1 MSFHSRL
8 AASGLVI
15 LAMSRND
22 TTHGPRWFG
31 LPPLPGPL
39 DSPPPSVQVDVEFAA
54 RSRRG
59 ATPSQNHDHYLILRM
74 GRHQETLM
82 TSLPEGDVR
91 KRFDECGYGMVIA
104 DGVGE
109 AGETA
114 SRIAVATLA
123 QLSTY
128 FGKWNLRIDETIAE
142 EVMDR
147 GERFY
152 RTIDSTL
159 LQARHGSLAEMQTTL
174 TAVYTA
180 GNELFFAHVGNSRA
194 YMFRDG
200 ELMQLT
206 RDGVSDT
213 ASGATPRSARRI
225 ATDALGR
232 TGSGGPKID
241 IERCGLLHGDIVLLC
256 TNGLFSVV
264 DDEAMARAIRA
275 HATPDEQTRALIG
288 LAEQAGGREDATVLV
303 AHYSIHA

>member
-1 MSFHSRL
+1 
-8 AASGLVI
+8 
-15 LAMSRND
+15 MSRND
-22 TTHGPRWFG
+22 LPQGPKWFG

-39 DSPPPSVQVDVEFAA
+39 DSPPPTVHVDVEFAA

-59 ATPSQNHDHYLILRM
+59 VTTTPNHDHYLVLRM

-104 DGVGE
+104 DGEGE

-128 FGKWNLRIDETIAE
+128 FGKWNLRIDETTAE

-159 LQARHGSLAEMQTTL
+159 LQARHNDLSEMQTTL

-180 GNELFFAHVGNSRA
+180 GNELFFAHVGHSRA
-194 YMFRDG
+194 YMFRDQ

-206 RDGVSDT
+206 RDGASDEAAGSST
-213 ASGATPRSARRI
+213 KATRRI

-256 TNGLFSVV
+256 TNGLFKVA
-264 DDEAMARAIRA
+264 DDGAIAAAIRSN
-275 HATPDEQTRALIG
+275 ATPDEQSRALIA
-288 LAEQAGGREDATVLV
+288 LTEQAGGREDATVIV
-303 AHYSIHA
+303 AHYSIYPH

>member
-1 MSFHSRL
+1 
-8 AASGLVI
+8 
-15 LAMSRND
+15 
-22 TTHGPRWFG
+22 
-31 LPPLPGPL
+31 
-39 DSPPPSVQVDVEFAA
+39 
-54 RSRRG
+54 
-59 ATPSQNHDHYLILRM
+59 
-74 GRHQETLM
+74 M

-104 DGVGE
+104 DGEGE

-147 GERFY
+147 AERFY

-159 LQARHGSLAEMQTTL
+159 LQARQNDTSEMQTTL

-180 GNELFFAHVGNSRA
+180 GNELFFAHVGHSRA
-194 YMFRDG
+194 YMFRDQ

-206 RDGVSDT
+206 RDGVSNT
-213 ASGATPRSARRI
+213 AADAGASTRTIRRV

-241 IERCGLLHGDIVLLC
+241 IERCGLLHGDILLLC
-256 TNGLFSVV
+256 TNGLFKVA
-264 DDEAMARAIRA
+264 DDGAIAAAIRS
-275 HATPDEQTRALIG
+275 HATPDEQSRALIT
-288 LAEQAGGREDATVLV
+288 LAEQAGGREDATVIV
-303 AHYSIHA
+303 AHYSIHPHH